1 MKRGITNMRKTLMFV
16 LVFLFIGTFS
26 FAGPFAPPIL
36 ELSAPAQQ
44 QYDFDGSLLELE
56 VIVTGTPANVI
67 FLVFTNGKGGT
78 ISDIRN
84 GYMGWHY
91 VNNIDTCIF
100 VSSDFLLGTGVN
112 TITWTGIDADG
123 NLVPQV
129 DGDYAYYLYGFDN
142 VTAKQLAAPISCG
155 WENASMWREFDTDGI
170 AMQNPEFYPSIGR
183 YNVDVLT
190 PITRQKWIMGEDV
203 SNALAIETCTFDAYN
218 IHSPYVPD
226 PNSMTGFFSLSIDAS
241 PVAHVRKYTWT
252 PGGDGILDTSWG
264 DAGEV
269 TYATP
274 TSPTSEWTQYAGA
287 IDIGSN
293 LIMASA
299 TDISG
304 VATESTLKLISVS
317 GGYVIDS
324 IDLTDWWI
332 RVFDGDHGGQMSS
345 GPNDFDY
352 RNGMLVMGSHS
363 TCMNMMIDPH
373 AEYLDDE
380 LSWNKWVNQNGD
392 YVGDH
397 NFEPT
402 ATNLWICHDY
412 NVAPYKYNTDTDAL
426 NFVCFPSFDCGAVT
440 YGLYAPDGTG
450 LGYYAAAG
458 EYAEGKWMAK
468 FVDCESAYDGLYT
481 DGANVGNAQLYF
493 IAQDSFKGMLV
504 YKVSVEEDAPA
515 QFVVSQNS
523 PNPFNPTTTISFEI
537 ADPGNVTIDV
547 YNVAGQKVDT
557 IVNEYM
563 EDGTHSRV
571 WDATGFSAGVYFY
584 TVKSG
589 NLSKTMSMM
598 LLK

>member
-1 MKRGITNMRKTLMFV
+1 MFA
-16 LVFLFIGTFS
+16 LVFLIIGTFS
-26 FAGPFAPPIL
+26 FADSFNPAIL
-36 ELSAPAQQ
+36 ELSAPDVQ
-44 QYDFDGSLLELE
+44 QYDFDGSTLELQ
-56 VIVTGTPANVI
+56 VTVTGTPAKVI
-67 FLVFTNGKGGT
+67 FLVFTNGKGDT

-84 GYMGWHY
+84 GYLGWHY

-100 VSSDFLLGTGVN
+100 VSADWEFGTGVN
-112 TITWTGIDADG
+112 TITWNGTDADE
-123 NLVPQV
+123 NLVPIV
-129 DGDYAYYLYGFDN
+129 DGDYAYYLYGFDYL
-142 VTAKQLAAPISCG
+142 TAKQLAAPIGCG
-155 WENASMWREFDTDGI
+155 WENASMWREFDDAGLP
-170 AMQNPEFYPSIGR
+170 MENPEFYPSVWHGTFTDSLV
-183 YNVDVLT
+183 N
-190 PITRQKWIMGEDV
+190 RQKWIMGEDV
-203 SNALAIETCTFDAYN
+203 SNTAAIETCTYNAYQE
-218 IHSPYVPD
+218 HSPYVPD
-226 PNSMTGFFSLSIDAS
+226 PNSMTGFFCFSIDGA
-241 PVAHVRKYTWT
+241 PIAHLRKHAWT
-252 PGGDGILDTSWG
+252 PNGTGEIDDSWG
-264 DAGEV
+264 NAGDV
-269 TYATP
+269 TFSLQVTA
-274 TSPTSEWTQYAGA
+274 TSEWPMYEGA
-287 IDIGSN
+287 IDIGGD

-299 TDISG
+299 TDLSG
-304 VATESTLKLISVS
+304 VSTESILKLISVS
-317 GGYVIDS
+317 DGYIVDN
-324 IDLTDWWI
+324 IDLTDWWV
-332 RVFDGDHGGQMSS
+332 RVLDGDSGGQKSS

-392 YVGDH
+392 YTGDH

-402 ATNLWICHDY
+402 AANLWICHDY

-426 NFVCFPSFDCGAVT
+426 NFVAFPSYDCGAVT

-458 EYAEGKWMAK
+458 EYAAGKWMAK
-468 FVDCESAYDGLYT
+468 FLDNGSAYDGLYT
-481 DGANVGNAQLYF
+481 DGSNLGDNQLRF
-493 IAQDSFKGMLV
+493 IAQDSFKGKLV
-504 YKVSVEEDAPA
+504 FEVSVEEDAPA
-515 QFVVSQNS
+515 QFAVSQNS

-557 IVNEYM
+557 IVNGYM

-589 NLSKTMSMM
+589 NMSKTMSMT